1 VAETVCATPGEKPRQ
16 DAPCFHVDAGYQ
28 QDDRHKALGNKAL
41 GNKAFGAQMGWAN
54 VFEDLAGQVAVIT
67 GGARGL
73 GLSMAQ
79 ALAKWRAKIAL
90 LDVLAEVKDV
100 AETVQR
106 DLDVESLGVVADV
119 TDDRSVAAA
128 FAEVGRTL
136 GSPSILINAAGI
148 TVWEDSIDVSRESW
162 QRVIDINLTGTFLC
176 CQALA
181 RACKA
186 ADKGGV
192 IVNVSSMSARVVNL
206 PQHQASY
213 HASKAGVEMLTKA
226 LAVEWAPIGIR
237 VNAIAPGYML
247 SEMTRQFTT
256 ANPEL
261 AERWRKMIPA
271 GRMGQPADLEALVV
285 FLCSARS
292 SYLIGQSIV
301 IDGAYTAV

>member
-1 VAETVCATPGEKPRQ
+1 MK
-16 DAPCFHVDAGYQ
+16 
-28 QDDRHKALGNKAL
+28 
-41 GNKAFGAQMGWAN
+41 

-73 GLSMAQ
+73 GLSMAHG
-79 ALAKWRAKIAL
+79 LARWGVKIAL
-90 LDVLAEVKDV
+90 LDVLPEVNTS
-100 AETVQR
+100 AETMQREFGVQ
-106 DLDVESLGVVADV
+106 SLGVTGDV
-119 TDDRSVAAA
+119 TDDGSVAAA
-128 FAEVGRTL
+128 FAEVSRTL
-136 GSPSILINAAGI
+136 GSPGILINAAGI
-148 TVWEDSIDVSRESW
+148 TVWEDSIDVSKESW
-162 QRVIDINLTGTFLC
+162 QRVIEINLTGTFLC

-181 RACKA
+181 RTCSA
-186 ADKGGV
+186 AGTVGV
-192 IVNVSSMSARVVNL
+192 IVNVSSMSAQVVNL

-226 LAVEWAPIGIR
+226 LAVEWAPLGIR

-261 AERWRKMIPA
+261 AERWRNMIPA
-271 GRMGQPADLEALVV
+271 GRMGEPDDLEALVV

-292 SYLIGQSIV
+292 SYLMGQSIV

>member
-1 VAETVCATPGEKPRQ
+1 MWTP
-16 DAPCFHVDAGYQ
+16 AI
-28 QDDRHKALGNKAL
+28 NKTSS
-41 GNKAFGAQMGWAN
+41 AQMGWTN
-54 VFEDLAGQVAVIT
+54 VFEDLEGQVAVIT

-73 GLSMAQ
+73 GLSMAR

-90 LDVLAEVKDV
+90 LDVLADV
-100 AETVQR
+100 EDSAGTVQR
-106 DLDVESLGVVADV
+106 EFEVECLGVVADV

-148 TVWEDSIDVSRESW
+148 TVWEDSIDVSKESW

-181 RACKA
+181 RARKTA
-186 ADKGGV
+186 EKGGV
-192 IVNVSSMSARVVNL
+192 ILNVSSMSARVVNL

-226 LAVEWAPIGIR
+226 LAVEWAPFGIR

-256 ANPEL
+256 ANPDL
-261 AERWRKMIPA
+261 AERWRNMIPA
-271 GRMGQPADLEALVV
+271 GRMGEPADLEALVV
-285 FLCSARS
+285 LLCSARS
-292 SYLIGQSIV
+292 SYLLGQSIV

>member
-1 VAETVCATPGEKPRQ
+1 M
-16 DAPCFHVDAGYQ
+16 
-28 QDDRHKALGNKAL
+28 LSM
-41 GNKAFGAQMGWAN
+41 QMGWTK
-54 VFEDLAGQVAVIT
+54 VFDDLEGQVAVIT

-73 GLSMAQ
+73 GLSMAG
-79 ALAKWRAKIAL
+79 ALARWGVKIAL
-90 LDVLAEVKDV
+90 LDVLAGVKNS

-106 DLDVESLGVVADV
+106 EFGVESLGVVADV
-119 TDDRSVAAA
+119 TDDNSVAAA
-128 FAEVGRTL
+128 FTDVSRAL

-148 TVWEDSIDVSRESW
+148 TVWEDSIDVSQESW
-162 QRVIDINLTGTFLC
+162 QRVININLTGTFLC

-181 RACKA
+181 RACS
-186 ADKGGV
+186 ADGRGAV
-192 IVNVSSMSARVVNL
+192 IVNVSSMSAHVVNL

-261 AERWRKMIPA
+261 AERWRNMIPA
-271 GRMGQPADLEALVV
+271 GRMGEPTDLEALVV
-285 FLCSARS
+285 FLCSASS
-292 SYLIGQSIV
+292 SYLMGQSIV

>member
-1 VAETVCATPGEKPRQ
+1 L
-16 DAPCFHVDAGYQ
+16 PCFHVEAGYQ
-28 QDDRHKALGNKAL
+28 QGVERTNG
-41 GNKAFGAQMGWAN
+41 MVT

-79 ALAKWRAKIAL
+79 ALGKWRAKIAL
-90 LDVLAEVKDV
+90 LDILAEVKDS

-106 DLDVESLGVVADV
+106 DLEVESLGVVADV

-128 FAEVGRTL
+128 FAEVGRRL

-148 TVWEDSIDVSRESW
+148 TLWEDSIETAKESW

-181 RACKA
+181 RACTA
-186 ADKGGV
+186 AGKGGV
-192 IVNVSSMSARVVNL
+192 IVNVSSMSAQIVNV

-213 HASKAGVEMLTKA
+213 HASKAGVDMLTKA
-226 LAVEWAPIGIR
+226 LAVEWAPIGVR

-247 SEMTRQFTT
+247 SEMTRQFTA

-261 AERWRKMIPA
+261 AERWRSMIPA
-271 GRMGQPADLEALVV
+271 GRMGEPADLEALVV

-292 SYLIGQSIV
+292 SYLMGQSVV

>member
-1 VAETVCATPGEKPRQ
+1 VWNGRPQPALET
-16 DAPCFHVDAGYQ
+16 GYQ
-28 QDDRHKALGNKAL
+28 QDAERTNG
-41 GNKAFGAQMGWAN
+41 MVN

-79 ALAKWRAKIAL
+79 ALGKWRAKIAL
-90 LDVLAEVKDV
+90 LDILAEVKDS

-106 DLDVESLGVVADV
+106 DLEVESLGVVADV

-128 FAEVGRTL
+128 FAEVDRTL

-148 TVWEDSIDVSRESW
+148 TVWEDSIEAAKDSW

-181 RACKA
+181 RACA
-186 ADKGGV
+186 AAGKGGV
-192 IVNVSSMSARVVNL
+192 IVNVSSMSAQIVNV

-213 HASKAGVEMLTKA
+213 HASKAGVDMLTKA
-226 LAVEWAPIGIR
+226 LAVEWAPIGVR

-247 SEMTRQFTT
+247 SEMTRQFTA

-261 AERWRKMIPA
+261 AEQWRSMIPA
-271 GRMGQPADLEALVV
+271 GRMGEPADLEALVV

-292 SYLIGQSIV
+292 SYLMGQSVV

>member
-1 VAETVCATPGEKPRQ
+1 
-16 DAPCFHVDAGYQ
+16 
-28 QDDRHKALGNKAL
+28 
-41 GNKAFGAQMGWAN
+41 M
-54 VFEDLAGQVAVIT
+54 FEDLAGQVAVIT

-73 GLSMAQ
+73 GLSMAHG
-79 ALAKWRAKIAL
+79 LARWGVKIAL
-90 LDVLAEVKDV
+90 LDVLPEVNTS
-100 AETVQR
+100 AQTVHRQF
-106 DLDVESLGVVADV
+106 GVQSVGVTGDV
-119 TDDRSVAAA
+119 TDDGSVAAA
-128 FAEVGRTL
+128 FGEVSRLL
-136 GSPSILINAAGI
+136 GSPGILINAAGI
-148 TVWEDSIDVSRESW
+148 TVWEDSIDVSKQSW
-162 QRVIDINLTGTFLC
+162 RRVIEINLTGTFLC

-181 RACKA
+181 RACSA
-186 ADKGGV
+186 AGTGGV
-192 IVNVSSMSARVVNL
+192 IVNVSSMSAQVVNL

-261 AERWRKMIPA
+261 AERWRNMIPA
-271 GRMGQPADLEALVV
+271 GRMGEPADLEALVV

-292 SYLIGQSIV
+292 SYLMGQSIV

>member
-1 VAETVCATPGEKPRQ
+1 
-16 DAPCFHVDAGYQ
+16 
-28 QDDRHKALGNKAL
+28 
-41 GNKAFGAQMGWAN
+41 MGWTK

-73 GLSMAQ
+73 GLTMAQ
-79 ALAKWRAKIAL
+79 ALAKWGTKIAL
-90 LDVLAEVKDV
+90 LDILADV
-100 AETVQR
+100 TNSAETAQR
-106 DLDVESLGVVADV
+106 EWGVESVGLVTDV
-119 TDDRSVAAA
+119 TDDASVAAA
-128 FAEVGRTL
+128 FADVGRTL
-136 GSPSILINAAGI
+136 GSPRILINAAGI
-148 TVWEDSIDVSRESW
+148 TTWEDSIDVSKESW

-181 RACKA
+181 RACTA
-186 ADKGGV
+186 AGKGGV
-192 IVNVSSMSARVVNL
+192 IVNVSSMSAQVVNV

-213 HASKAGVEMLTKA
+213 HASKAGVDMLTKA

-247 SEMTRQFTT
+247 SEMTRQFTA

-261 AERWRKMIPA
+261 AEQWKNMVPA
-271 GRMGQPADLEALVV
+271 GRLGEPADLEALAV

-292 SYLIGQSIV
+292 SYLMGQSIV

>member
-1 VAETVCATPGEKPRQ
+1 MWTP
-16 DAPCFHVDAGYQ
+16 AI
-28 QDDRHKALGNKAL
+28 NKAL
-41 GNKAFGAQMGWAN
+41 AAQMGRAN
-54 VFEDLAGQVAVIT
+54 VFEDLEGQVAVIT

-90 LDVLAEVKDV
+90 LDVLAEVKNS

-106 DLDVESLGVVADV
+106 DLDVESLGVVSDV
-119 TDDRSVAAA
+119 TDDRSVATA
-128 FAEVGRTL
+128 FAEVGSTL

-148 TVWEDSIDVSRESW
+148 TVWEDSIDVSKESW

-206 PQHQASY
+206 PRTSSVVSRIEGWRRDADQGACRRVGADGDPRQRRRTRI
-213 HASKAGVEMLTKA
+213 HAVRDDATFHRCQSGARR
-226 LAVEWAPIGIR
+226 AVAKHDSGWT
-237 VNAIAPGYML
+237 N
-247 SEMTRQFTT
+247 
-256 ANPEL
+256 
-261 AERWRKMIPA
+261 
-271 GRMGQPADLEALVV
+271 GRTG
-285 FLCSARS
+285 
-292 SYLIGQSIV
+292 
-301 IDGAYTAV
+301 

>member
-1 VAETVCATPGEKPRQ
+1 
-16 DAPCFHVDAGYQ
+16 
-28 QDDRHKALGNKAL
+28 
-41 GNKAFGAQMGWAN
+41 MGWTK

-73 GLSMAQ
+73 GLTMAQ
-79 ALAKWRAKIAL
+79 ALAKWGTKIAL
-90 LDVLAEVKDV
+90 LDILAHVTNS
-100 AETVQR
+100 AETAQR
-106 DLDVESLGVVADV
+106 EWGVESVGLVTDV
-119 TDDRSVAAA
+119 TDDASVAAA
-128 FAEVGRTL
+128 FADVGRTL

-148 TVWEDSIDVSRESW
+148 TTWEDSIDVSKESW

-181 RACKA
+181 RACTA
-186 ADKGGV
+186 AGKGGV
-192 IVNVSSMSARVVNL
+192 IVNVSSMSAQVVNV

-213 HASKAGVEMLTKA
+213 HASKAGVDMLTKA

-247 SEMTRQFTT
+247 SEMTRQFTA

-261 AERWRKMIPA
+261 AEQWKNMVPA
-271 GRMGQPADLEALVV
+271 GRLGEPADLEALAV

-292 SYLIGQSIV
+292 SYLMGQSIV